1 MVMNKFVQLMTVTC
15 ACLAMAGCMTMQPLN
30 VDPAQLSGTLKRGD
44 KVDVVTSSGQK
55 LQFAIDSVDQNG
67 LQGGGQRIAYND
79 IRSISRNQVDVGRT
93 ALIAL
98 GVVAAGA
105 AAAAGGGGGGS
116 SGY

>member
-1 MVMNKFVQLMTVTC
+1 MYKSVRLMTVVC
-15 ACLAMAGCMTMQPLN
+15 ACLAMTGCMTMKPLN
-30 VDPAQLSGTLKRGD
+30 VDPAQLSGTLRRGD
-44 KVDVVTSSGQK
+44 KVEVVTSSGQDLK
-55 LQFAIDSVDQNG
+55 FAVDSVDDKG
-67 LQGGGQRIAYND
+67 VQGGGQHIAYND

-105 AAAAGGGGGGS
+105 AAAAGGGGGGG